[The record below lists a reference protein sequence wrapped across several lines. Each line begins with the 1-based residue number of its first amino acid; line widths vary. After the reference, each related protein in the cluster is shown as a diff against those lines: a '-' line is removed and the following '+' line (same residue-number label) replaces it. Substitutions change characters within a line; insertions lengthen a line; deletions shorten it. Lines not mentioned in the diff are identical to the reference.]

1 MSNTP
6 AIEVRDLRK
15 QFSVQKNREGLS
27 GALKDLFKREY
38 REITAVKDISFEI
51 PQGEICG
58 YIGENGA
65 GKSTTIKMLTG
76 ILVPTAG
83 HLRVNGFIPHKDR
96 EKFVGGIGVVF
107 GQRSQLWWDIAVTES
122 FQLLRKIYRVSEAD
136 YRKRL
141 DELVER
147 LQLGDLLNR
156 PVRKLS
162 LGQRMRCEV
171 VASLLHNPSILFLDE
186 PTIGLDIVV
195 KTEIR
200 DFLKTL
206 NREQGTT
213 ILLTTHDL
221 QDIEALCTRVIMLDD
236 GRIIYDGGLDELKS
250 RWSRGREITFQFG
263 ERVKPQQLAE
273 LTAGLPGVTWRADS
287 DVTAAMWLP
296 NEVKVADALARVVG
310 ESRLDIRDM
319 QIIETNTDDIVREIY
334 QSGDAASPGKTRA
347 AELAVESEAEAKAEE
362 AATLANGSVKLDEG
376 VEATTENEEAGA
388 ATSSGNTVQ
397 ETEAIT
403 AGPTQPAGRDA
414 LDLPDLEGRDSL
426 TDSDAQVPDAADG
439 DAAQTAGE
447 EKVRPQGKEPI
458 RRG

>member
-1 MSNTP
+1 MSTMP
-6 AIEVRDLRK
+6 AIEVRELRK
-15 QFSVQKNREGLS
+15 QFRVQKNREGLS

-38 REITAVKDISFEI
+38 REVAAVKDISFEI
-51 PQGEICG
+51 PKGEICG

-83 HLRVNGFIPHKDR
+83 HLRVNGFVPHKDR

-107 GQRSQLWWDIAVTES
+107 GQRSQLWWDIGVVES
-122 FQLLRKIYRVSEAD
+122 FQLLRKVYKVPEAD

-141 DELVER
+141 DELTER
-147 LQLGDLLNR
+147 LQLGELLNR

-162 LGQRMRCEV
+162 LGQRMRCEI

-200 DFLKTL
+200 DFLKQL
-206 NREQGTT
+206 NREHGTT

-236 GRIIYDGGLDELKS
+236 GRIIYDGALDELKS
-250 RWSRGREITFQFG
+250 RWSRGREIVFQFG
-263 ERVKPQQLAE
+263 ERVKPAQLAE
-273 LTAGLPGVTWRADS
+273 LTDGLPGVSWRAES

-296 NEVKVADALARVVG
+296 HEVKVADALARVVG

-319 QIIETNTDDIVREIY
+319 KIIETNTDDIVREIY
-334 QSGDAASPGKTRA
+334 QSGDAASPGRTRA
-347 AELAVESEAEAKAEE
+347 AELAEAEAD
-362 AATLANGSVKLDEG
+362 AAAGAGAGVGKSAANRTD
-376 VEATTENEEAGA
+376 AAAAEAG
-388 ATSSGNTVQ
+388 N
-397 ETEAIT
+397 
-403 AGPTQPAGRDA
+403 GRDA
-414 LDLPDLEGRDSL
+414 AE
-426 TDSDAQVPDAADG
+426 TAADPVEG
-439 DAAQTAGE
+439 TDAPAAGLTAAS
-447 EKVRPQGKEPI
+447 RMPALRS
-458 RRG
+458 RRAATRWTSRTWRARTA